1 MESVLN
7 AAFIGCGAIAQKKH
21 LPLAAEDPRLHIKA
35 LFNPTRE
42 KAEACK
48 ASFGTADTVV
58 AASADEIFARDDI
71 DVVFISSP
79 NHTHADYTIA
89 ALQSGKSVI
98 CEKPM
103 AMTSKQ
109 ANAMLNAS
117 VQHGR
122 LLHVSFQNRY
132 TCQAQYAKRL
142 VEEGF
147 LSDIYYA
154 KAYALRRRAVPTWGI
169 TTHKDLQGGGP
180 LIDIGSHAID
190 LALWLSDCYEPL
202 YAAGTTY
209 DNIAKRGSEANF
221 WGGWDPERNTVED
234 CALGFVV
241 MKNGMTLSV
250 ESSYALNIS
259 REKEA
264 SVDLYGPAGGLE
276 LRENSGLRLIHELGG
291 KMCVSTDALQ
301 ETARSLTP
309 GNRTMTASEREHEAY
324 MKLLLEG
331 KTCDPGAA
339 QAVVVTRIVEALY
352 RSAGN
357 RLPVM
362 FEEGKP

>member
-1 MESVLN
+1 MDSVLN

-42 KAEACK
+42 KAESCK
-48 ASFGTADTVV
+48 AAFGTPDTRVAD
-58 AASADEIFARDDI
+58 SAEDIFSRDDI

-109 ANAMLNAS
+109 AQAMLDAS
-117 VQHGR
+117 IRHGR

-132 TCQAQYAKRL
+132 TYQAQYAKRL
-142 VEEGF
+142 VEDGF

-169 TTHKDLQGGGP
+169 TTNKALSGGGP

-190 LALWLSDCYEPL
+190 LALWLADCYEPL

-209 DNIAKRGSEANF
+209 DHIARRGSEANL
-221 WGGWDPERNTVED
+221 WGSWDVKKNTVED

-241 MKNGMTLSV
+241 MKNGMTLSI
-250 ESSYALNIS
+250 ESSFAMNIS
-259 REKEA
+259 EEKEA
-264 SVDLYGPAGGLE
+264 SVDLYGVKGGLE
-276 LRENSGLRLIHELGG
+276 LRENPGLTLIHELGG
-291 KMCVSTDALQ
+291 KMCVSTNAMQ

-309 GNRTMTASEREHEAY
+309 RNRTMTASQREHEHY
-324 MKLLLEG
+324 MDLLMTG
-331 KTCDPGAA
+331 AAADPGAA
-339 QAVVVTRIVEALY
+339 QAVTVTRIVEALY
-352 RSAGN
+352 RSAET
-357 RLPVM
+357 RLPVV
-362 FEEGKP
+362 FE